1 MRTCYPMHRKLI
13 HVAVLG
19 ALAATAT
26 PASALDFVWNGGTA
40 NWSPGTWSQ
49 AGLPGAADNVFIDN
63 GNLTNSVVSLNV
75 GATINDLNISSGDS
89 LGVNNNQSL
98 TTLGNVSNNGN
109 LGLNSV
115 GNTTDL
121 RIGST
126 TTFSGTGTLTL
137 SNHAQ
142 NRIFG
147 NSGSTTEVLTNASG
161 HTIQGAG
168 QLGVNQMGLS
178 NQGLVV
184 ANQSN
189 ALTIDLS
196 DGAGITRTNT
206 GTLRAAGGQLTITG
220 SNLNNAGGVIDAVG
234 TNVVINASTI
244 TNGTLQS
251 SGGGKILVQG
261 SSNLSNV
268 SNSGQTEIA
277 NAQAGVL
284 TGTFTN
290 TGNLQMASAGNQT
303 DLRLNGDV
311 TLAGAGTLTMSNNAQ
326 NRIIGNSGATTEVL
340 TNASGH
346 TIQGAG
352 QLGANQ
358 LGLNN
363 QGLILANGLAG
374 LVIDVS
380 PTGMTNSGT
389 LRAGTGVLTIQ
400 NSTVTNTP
408 SGVLDAAGNDIIVS
422 GSTINGTVQGSGGNK
437 IFFQNSSNLVDVT
450 NSTQL
455 EIANAQTALLTG
467 TFTNSGNLQLASV
480 GNQTNLRLNGDVTL
494 TGPGTLTMSNNAQNQ
509 VFGHSGSTTEILT
522 NALGHTIQGA
532 GQLGANQMGLDNQ
545 GLILATGSAGLVID
559 VSPAG
564 MTNSGTLRAGTG
576 VLTIQNSTVTST
588 PSGVLDAVGNDII
601 VTGSTIN
608 GTVQGSGGNK
618 IFLENSSNL
627 LDVTNSTLLEIAN
640 AQTGLLTGTFTN
652 SGNLQLASVGNQTN
666 LRLNGDVTLT
676 GPGTLTMSNNIQ
688 NRIVGHSGSTTEILT
703 NALGHTI
710 QGAGQL
716 GANQM
721 GLDNQGLIL
730 ATGSA
735 GLVIDVSPAG
745 MTNSGTLRAGTG
757 VLTIQNS
764 TVTSTPSGVLDAV
777 GNDIIVTGSTINGTV
792 QGSGGNKIFL
802 QNSSNLLD
810 VTNSTLLEIANAQTA
825 VLTGTFNNS
834 GNLQMASV
842 GNQTDLRLNGD
853 VTLTGPGTLT
863 MSNNIQ
869 NRIVGHSGA
878 TTEVLTNASGHTIQ
892 GSGQVG
898 ANQMGL
904 DNQGLIVANQAAAL
918 TIDLSDGAGITRT
931 NTGILRAAGGQ
942 LTIQGSNLT
951 NTGGVIDAAG
961 SSVLITGSS
970 TITGGT
976 LQSSGGGK
984 VFVQGSAN
992 LANVR
997 NTGQAEIVNAQASLL
1012 TGTFTNDGNLQLSS
1026 AGNQTDVR
1034 LNGNVTL
1041 AGAGTLTMSNNGQN
1055 RILGNSGA
1063 TTEVLT
1069 NAASHTIQGSGQV
1082 GAGQT
1087 GLINQGLIL
1096 ANQSTALTVDTSVA
1110 GGGLINNGTM
1120 RAQNGTLTINDALTG
1135 SGTLQVEPA
1144 SVMNLANVANAQGRL
1159 VMGAAGST
1167 LNIGNQ
1173 NLTINNDY
1181 TNVAAAAGN
1190 AFNRRAGISGTGQI
1204 LAGGDVVQAITG
1216 TTVTDGTT
1224 ANATLTINNVRVGD
1238 TTFNYQIANTGTT
1251 GPTLRGAVQ
1260 TSVNGA
1266 NLSDARLSGAG
1277 VTAGNY
1283 NTGAPGSSTADL
1295 GVTFSAAS
1303 AGALAPLSGQVLN
1316 LRSNFA
1322 NIADQ
1327 KLNIV
1332 LASSAA
1338 AYNAAI
1344 GSAGSPVLV
1353 ANQRVGGSNTAT
1365 VTVSNTAAAGSF
1377 SEDLNVSIG
1386 GASGAAS
1393 GSGSIAGRL
1402 AATSNTG
1409 TGAITARV
1417 DTTSAGAK
1425 TGNLTLDYQTAG
1437 AVAGVSNGLGTA
1449 SVGNQVVTVSG
1460 DVYRLA
1466 QGAATPTPIVFANRH
1481 VDDSASQ
1488 LLTVQN
1494 TATADG
1500 FSEKLNASISSNG
1513 APVTASGNFNL
1524 LAAQDSN
1531 TTALQV
1537 GIDTSSAG
1545 ARSGSATISYAS
1557 DGTGTSGLVAI
1568 AAGSQTINVSGD
1580 VYRLAS
1586 ANNLGTISFGNVH
1599 VGTVVEQAL
1608 SISNTAASD
1617 GFSEKLTAS
1626 FGDTSDARITTS
1638 GGVSLLAAGST
1649 DNSSMIVGLNTSAA
1663 GNVSG
1668 TQVINFASDGTGTS
1682 GLGITALA
1690 SQTIGVSGDITT
1702 SGSVFRLASASPATP
1717 NPVNFGALR
1726 INSTAEQTLS
1736 ITNTATDDGFS
1747 EKLNASISSNAA
1759 PVTASG
1765 AFNLLAAQA
1774 TNGSAL
1780 RVGIDTSSAGA
1791 KSGSATIALVSD
1803 GDGTSDLGTTNLAPQ
1818 TVNVSGDVYRLANP
1832 TLNTTDVTLVARRG
1846 DADPSAAI
1854 SVTNSSPDSFTEG
1867 LQAGFASATPAT
1879 GFGASGSIT
1888 NLAAQGTDASS
1899 LQIALNTS
1907 SAGSVAGSAQVNF
1920 VSTGA
1925 GTTGAA
1931 DISVG
1936 SQVVSLAGKVYEKAV
1951 AQVNTA
1957 LVNFGIVHKGDVV
1970 TAKNVSVTNSAPV
1983 AALNDTLQGS
1993 FINMPV
1999 GPFGGSGSV
2008 NGLAAG
2014 QTDASS
2020 LLVSLDTTSA
2030 GVFTQ
2035 GGDRLQF
2042 ASHNEDM
2049 ADLGL
2054 GNSALTLQAQVNNY
2068 ADPNFSKTSGT
2079 GSLSGGGFDF
2089 LLDFGTLTEG
2099 SGMVSALLQ
2108 LANDVSGPADLLD
2121 GAYSFALNEF
2131 LKTGFDAFSGLGAGD
2146 SQSGLRI
2153 SLDTRSIGSFS
2164 DTIVLAAVGH
2174 NGSGYSADFKD
2185 IRLTVQARVEA
2196 GGSEVPEPGTL
2207 LLLTIAMAIIVL
2219 QRRRGMLD

>member
-142 NRIFG
+142 NRIIG

-455 EIANAQTALLTG
+455 EIANAQTGLLTG

-494 TGPGTLTMSNNAQNQ
+494 TGPGTLTMSNNIQNQ

-688 NRIVGHSGSTTEILT
+688 NRI
-703 NALGHTI
+703 
-710 QGAGQL
+710 
-716 GANQM
+716 
-721 GLDNQGLIL
+721 
-730 ATGSA
+730 
-735 GLVIDVSPAG
+735 
-745 MTNSGTLRAGTG
+745 
-757 VLTIQNS
+757 
-764 TVTSTPSGVLDAV
+764 
-777 GNDIIVTGSTINGTV
+777 
-792 QGSGGNKIFL
+792 
-802 QNSSNLLD
+802 
-810 VTNSTLLEIANAQTA
+810 
-825 VLTGTFNNS
+825 
-834 GNLQMASV
+834 
-842 GNQTDLRLNGD
+842 
-853 VTLTGPGTLT
+853 
-863 MSNNIQ
+863 
-869 NRIVGHSGA
+869 
-878 TTEVLTNASGHTIQ
+878 
-892 GSGQVG
+892 
-898 ANQMGL
+898 
-904 DNQGLIVANQAAAL
+904 
-918 TIDLSDGAGITRT
+918 
-931 NTGILRAAGGQ
+931 
-942 LTIQGSNLT
+942 
-951 NTGGVIDAAG
+951 
-961 SSVLITGSS
+961 
-970 TITGGT
+970 
-976 LQSSGGGK
+976 
-984 VFVQGSAN
+984 
-992 LANVR
+992 
-997 NTGQAEIVNAQASLL
+997 
-1012 TGTFTNDGNLQLSS
+1012 
-1026 AGNQTDVR
+1026 
-1034 LNGNVTL
+1034 
-1041 AGAGTLTMSNNGQN
+1041 
-1055 RILGNSGA
+1055 LGNSGA

-1069 NAASHTIQGSGQV
+1069 NAASHTIQGSGKV

-1327 KLNIV
+1327 QLNIV

-1353 ANQRVGGSNTAT
+1353 ANQRVGDSNTAT

-1545 ARSGSATISYAS
+1545 AKSGSATISYAS

-1803 GDGTSDLGTTNLAPQ
+1803 GDGTSGLGTTNLAPQ

-1846 DADPSAAI
+1846 DAAPSAAI

-1867 LQAGFASATPAT
+1867 LKAGFASATPAT

>member
-142 NRIFG
+142 NRIIG

-455 EIANAQTALLTG
+455 EIANAQTGLLTG

-494 TGPGTLTMSNNAQNQ
+494 TGPGTLTMSNNIQNQ

-688 NRIVGHSGSTTEILT
+688 NRI
-703 NALGHTI
+703 
-710 QGAGQL
+710 
-716 GANQM
+716 
-721 GLDNQGLIL
+721 
-730 ATGSA
+730 
-735 GLVIDVSPAG
+735 
-745 MTNSGTLRAGTG
+745 
-757 VLTIQNS
+757 
-764 TVTSTPSGVLDAV
+764 
-777 GNDIIVTGSTINGTV
+777 
-792 QGSGGNKIFL
+792 
-802 QNSSNLLD
+802 
-810 VTNSTLLEIANAQTA
+810 
-825 VLTGTFNNS
+825 
-834 GNLQMASV
+834 
-842 GNQTDLRLNGD
+842 
-853 VTLTGPGTLT
+853 
-863 MSNNIQ
+863 
-869 NRIVGHSGA
+869 
-878 TTEVLTNASGHTIQ
+878 
-892 GSGQVG
+892 
-898 ANQMGL
+898 
-904 DNQGLIVANQAAAL
+904 
-918 TIDLSDGAGITRT
+918 
-931 NTGILRAAGGQ
+931 
-942 LTIQGSNLT
+942 
-951 NTGGVIDAAG
+951 
-961 SSVLITGSS
+961 
-970 TITGGT
+970 
-976 LQSSGGGK
+976 
-984 VFVQGSAN
+984 
-992 LANVR
+992 
-997 NTGQAEIVNAQASLL
+997 
-1012 TGTFTNDGNLQLSS
+1012 
-1026 AGNQTDVR
+1026 
-1034 LNGNVTL
+1034 
-1041 AGAGTLTMSNNGQN
+1041 
-1055 RILGNSGA
+1055 LGNSGA

-1069 NAASHTIQGSGQV
+1069 NAASHTIQGSGKV

-1327 KLNIV
+1327 QLNIV

-1545 ARSGSATISYAS
+1545 AKSGSATISYAS

-1803 GDGTSDLGTTNLAPQ
+1803 GDGTSGLGTTNLAPQ

-1846 DADPSAAI
+1846 DAAPSAAI

-1867 LQAGFASATPAT
+1867 LKAGFASATPAT

>member
-1 MRTCYPMHRKLI
+1 MSAKHPSLTLKPALLAI
-13 HVAVLG
+13 LLAFPAQQ
-19 ALAATAT
+19 ALAATCTWNGTDNNWAT
-26 PASALDFVWNGGTA
+26 LAAWLSCAAGNGNPASTPGASDTANINAGIVTINTGQSILTLNNAGQINIDAFGLNLAGGGGTTNSGVINVGDVSTANLGVAAGHNINNTGGAINVAAGSVINQFGSTITGGAINTTGTGALVAFSSAANYLSGVTLNGNMDMATNGASRQRVVNGLTLGGATVDINRNGILSFEGTSTLAGTGTIVFGATGPGNRIALDGTGTTTFAAGTTVRGENGSIGQAINIGGTQTLVNDGTISADVAGGTITINAHPVTNNGTLSALNGGKLVLSSNVTGNPGGQIVAGAGSQVLQNGVTIGGTINTSGSGLFSATSNANNYLNGATLNGNLDMASIASSRERVTAGGLVLNGTVDINQNGILSFEGDGGLSGNGTVIFGNTGSGNRIALDGNGTTTFATGTTVRGHSGTIGQAINIGGTQTLVNDGTISADVAGGTITINTHPVTNNGTLSALNGGKLVLSSNVTGNPGGQIVAGAGSQVLQNGVTIGGTINTSGSGLFSATSNASNYLDGATLNGNLDMASIASSRERVTAGGLVLNGTVDINQNGILSFEGNGGLSGNGTVVFGATGPGNRIALDGTGTTTFAAGTTVRGQNGAIGAALNIGGTQTLVNNGLISADVATGTITISDSVVTNNSVLEARNGGTLVLASNVSQGASGQIQADGGVVRQSGMRITGGTIASA
-40 NWSPGTWSQ
+40 NGGVLQVISSASNYADNTTVNGVMDMATVDNSRQRVVNGMTLNGTVNINKNGILSFEGTQTLGGSGSVVLGSTGAGNRIALDGTGTTTIASGVTVRGHSGSIGAALNIGGTQTLVNNGTINAELAGGTIGFNTSALVNDGLARAQ
-49 AGLPGAADNVFIDN
+49 AG
-63 GNLTNSVVSLNV
+63 TM
-75 GATINDLNISSGDS
+75 NI
-89 LGVNNNQSL
+89 GVPL
-98 TTLGNVSNNGN
+98 
-109 LGLNSV
+109 
-115 GNTTDL
+115 
-121 RIGST
+121 
-126 TTFSGTGTLTL
+126 SGTGTL
-137 SNHAQ
+137 Q
-142 NRIFG
+142 VD
-147 NSGSTTEVLTNASG
+147 STGTMNLAN
-161 HTIQGAG
+161 GAKTQG
-168 QLGVNQMGLS
+168 QLAMG
-178 NQGLVV
+178 
-184 ANQSN
+184 
-189 ALTIDLS
+189 
-196 DGAGITRTNT
+196 
-206 GTLRAAGGQLTITG
+206 AAGAALNLGTGNLTITG
-220 SNLNNAGGVIDAVG
+220 DY
-234 TNVVINASTI
+234 TN
-244 TNGTLQS
+244 
-251 SGGGKILVQG
+251 
-261 SSNLSNV
+261 
-268 SNSGQTEIA
+268 
-277 NAQAGVL
+277 
-284 TGTFTN
+284 
-290 TGNLQMASAGNQT
+290 
-303 DLRLNGDV
+303 
-311 TLAGAGTLTMSNNAQ
+311 AGAGS
-326 NRIIGNSGATTEVL
+326 GNS
-340 TNASGH
+340 
-346 TIQGAG
+346 
-352 QLGANQ
+352 
-358 LGLNN
+358 
-363 QGLILANGLAG
+363 
-374 LVIDVS
+374 
-380 PTGMTNSGT
+380 
-389 LRAGTGVLTIQ
+389 
-400 NSTVTNTP
+400 
-408 SGVLDAAGNDIIVS
+408 
-422 GSTINGTVQGSGGNK
+422 
-437 IFFQNSSNLVDVT
+437 
-450 NSTQL
+450 
-455 EIANAQTALLTG
+455 
-467 TFTNSGNLQLASV
+467 
-480 GNQTNLRLNGDVTL
+480 
-494 TGPGTLTMSNNAQNQ
+494 
-509 VFGHSGSTTEILT
+509 
-522 NALGHTIQGA
+522 
-532 GQLGANQMGLDNQ
+532 
-545 GLILATGSAGLVID
+545 
-559 VSPAG
+559 
-564 MTNSGTLRAGTG
+564 
-576 VLTIQNSTVTST
+576 
-588 PSGVLDAVGNDII
+588 
-601 VTGSTIN
+601 
-608 GTVQGSGGNK
+608 
-618 IFLENSSNL
+618 
-627 LDVTNSTLLEIAN
+627 
-640 AQTGLLTGTFTN
+640 
-652 SGNLQLASVGNQTN
+652 
-666 LRLNGDVTLT
+666 
-676 GPGTLTMSNNIQ
+676 
-688 NRIVGHSGSTTEILT
+688 
-703 NALGHTI
+703 
-710 QGAGQL
+710 
-716 GANQM
+716 
-721 GLDNQGLIL
+721 
-730 ATGSA
+730 
-735 GLVIDVSPAG
+735 
-745 MTNSGTLRAGTG
+745 
-757 VLTIQNS
+757 
-764 TVTSTPSGVLDAV
+764 
-777 GNDIIVTGSTINGTV
+777 
-792 QGSGGNKIFL
+792 
-802 QNSSNLLD
+802 
-810 VTNSTLLEIANAQTA
+810 
-825 VLTGTFNNS
+825 
-834 GNLQMASV
+834 
-842 GNQTDLRLNGD
+842 
-853 VTLTGPGTLT
+853 
-863 MSNNIQ
+863 
-869 NRIVGHSGA
+869 
-878 TTEVLTNASGHTIQ
+878 
-892 GSGQVG
+892 
-898 ANQMGL
+898 
-904 DNQGLIVANQAAAL
+904 
-918 TIDLSDGAGITRT
+918 
-931 NTGILRAAGGQ
+931 
-942 LTIQGSNLT
+942 
-951 NTGGVIDAAG
+951 
-961 SSVLITGSS
+961 
-970 TITGGT
+970 
-976 LQSSGGGK
+976 
-984 VFVQGSAN
+984 
-992 LANVR
+992 
-997 NTGQAEIVNAQASLL
+997 
-1012 TGTFTNDGNLQLSS
+1012 
-1026 AGNQTDVR
+1026 
-1034 LNGNVTL
+1034 
-1041 AGAGTLTMSNNGQN
+1041 
-1055 RILGNSGA
+1055 
-1063 TTEVLT
+1063 
-1069 NAASHTIQGSGQV
+1069 
-1082 GAGQT
+1082 
-1087 GLINQGLIL
+1087 
-1096 ANQSTALTVDTSVA
+1096 
-1110 GGGLINNGTM
+1110 
-1120 RAQNGTLTINDALTG
+1120 
-1135 SGTLQVEPA
+1135 
-1144 SVMNLANVANAQGRL
+1144 
-1159 VMGAAGST
+1159 
-1167 LNIGNQ
+1167 
-1173 NLTINNDY
+1173 
-1181 TNVAAAAGN
+1181 
-1190 AFNRRAGISGTGQI
+1190 FNRRAGVTGTGLI
-1204 LAGGDVVQAITG
+1204 VAGSNAAQAITG
-1216 TTVTDGTT
+1216 AGVTDGTS

-1251 GPTLRGAVQ
+1251 GPALSGAVQ

-1316 LRSNFA
+1316 LRSNFE

-1481 VDDSASQ
+1481 VDDSAIQ

-1494 TATADG
+1494 TAAADG
-1500 FSEKLNASISSNG
+1500 FSEKLNAGISSNG
-1513 APVTASGNFNL
+1513 APVTASGSVNL
-1524 LAAQDSN
+1524 LAAQATNSSS
-1531 TTALQV
+1531 LQV

-1545 ARSGSATISYAS
+1545 AKSGSATISYVS
-1557 DGTGTSGLVAI
+1557 DGSGSSGLVAI

-1586 ANNLGTISFGNVH
+1586 ANNLGAVAFGNVH
-1599 VGTVVEQAL
+1599 VGDFVQQAL
-1608 SISNTAASD
+1608 SISNTALAD
-1617 GFSEKLTAS
+1617 GFSEKLNAS
-1626 FGDTSDARITTS
+1626 FGASSDARITTS
-1638 GGVSLLAAGST
+1638 GSISQLAAQST
-1649 DNSSMIVGLNTSAA
+1649 NSSSMLIGLDTAAA
-1663 GNVSG
+1663 GNVNG

-1726 INSTAEQTLS
+1726 IDSTAEQTLS

-1747 EKLNASISSNAA
+1747 ERLNASISSNAA

-1803 GDGTSDLGTTNLAPQ
+1803 GDGTSGLGTTNLAPQ

-1832 TLNTTDVTLVARRG
+1832 TLNTAAVTLVARRG
-1846 DADPSAAI
+1846 DVAPSAAI
-1854 SVTNSSPDSFTEG
+1854 SVSNASPDSFTEG
-1867 LQAGFASATPAT
+1867 LKAGFASATPAT
-1879 GFGASGSIT
+1879 GFGASGSIA

-1920 VSTGA
+1920 ASTGA

-1970 TAKNVSVTNSAPV
+1970 TAKNISVTNSAPV
-1983 AALNDTLQGS
+1983 AALYDTLQGS

-2008 NGLAAG
+2008 SGLAAG

-2042 ASHNEDM
+2042 ASHNADM

-2079 GSLSGGGFDF
+2079 GLLSGGGFDF

-2153 SLDTRSIGSFS
+2153 SLDTRSIGNFS